1 MRRSNN
7 ERTEAMRATLI
18 GAARGLFVE
27 KGYPDTATPDIVNAA
42 GVTRGALYHHFEDKR
57 ALFAAVVADEAR
69 KVAEMIENNAAATA
83 TARDAILAGTR
94 AYFDAM
100 LVPGRTRL
108 LLLDGPAVLG
118 PGAMQQLDAEYSQA
132 SLKAGLN
139 DLFAASGRTTD
150 LLDAFVEL
158 LSAAF
163 DRAALAIEA
172 GGERQ
177 DFERAIAALIDGI
190 SVK

>member
-18 GAARGLFVE
+18 GAARALFVE
-27 KGYPDTATPDIVNAA
+27 KGYPDTATPDIVGAA

-69 KVAEMIENNAAATA
+69 KVAEAIENNAGATV
-83 TARDAILAGTR
+83 TARDAILAGTC

-100 LVPGRTRL
+100 GVPGRTRL

-118 PGAMQQLDAEYSQA
+118 PDAMRALDAQYSQA
-132 SLKAGLN
+132 SLKAGLTE
-139 DLFAASGRTTD
+139 LFAASGRATD
-150 LLDAFVEL
+150 ALDAFVEL
-158 LSAAF
+158 LSATF

-172 GGERQ
+172 GGNRK
-177 DFERAIAALIDGI
+177 DYERAIAALIDGI